1 MMKALKIAGT
11 ALVSLVLIGIVGFLF
26 IKSNTQKGL
35 AALVYESIDMNQVAD
50 GIYTGEADAGMVFVK
65 LEVTVS
71 NHTITGI
78 DIIEHQNGL
87 GGKAEAITAHMLAAN
102 TYDVDAVSGATS
114 SSEAI
119 KSAVSN
125 ALGQGITEPLGV
137 VITG

>member
-1 MMKALKIAGT
+1 MKALKIAGI
-11 ALVSLVLIGIVGFLF
+11 ALVSLILIGIVGFLF

-65 LEVTVS
+65 LEVAVS

-87 GGKAEAITAHMLAAN
+87 GGKAEAITASMLAAN
-102 TYDVDAVSGATS
+102 TYAVDAVSGATS

-119 KSAVSN
+119 KSAVSI
-125 ALGQGITEPLGV
+125 ALGQGITEPLSE